1 MTSEYPRLFHE
12 RFPAPKTPGSRP
24 CSPGSAGDEDEVT
37 WLGNVIGD
45 NGNEEG
51 SWDRVQAI
59 GSGALTIQFDDALGI
74 DKRPAQGGR
83 S

>member
-37 WLGNVIGD
+37 WLENVIGD
-45 NGNEEG
+45 NDNEEG

-59 GSGALTIQFDDALGI
+59 GSGALTVQFDDALGI
-74 DKRPAQGGR
+74 DKRPAQAGR